1 MPERSS
7 DREPEPEEAATAGS
21 DPADRNAS
29 PDPLLGESLDGP
41 LGAPSGDAGAAS
53 DGPPG
58 PGGAPEITVLGQLG
72 IDLTEIAESFSVTL
86 DGELW
91 ADELRTVKEIFER
104 REGHAAILVGPN
116 GVGKRALVLT
126 LARHIAGGDVPRRL
140 AGKRVIELP
149 FHRVVASIREP
160 GDFEK
165 IVFAALREAI
175 ERDDVVLFLD
185 GITSFMGVGPGGS
198 HAALLNATQ
207 VIEMGCHQPRLYL
220 LGSTTPQLHREVV
233 RALPWCEDAFS
244 RVRVSE
250 PDRDVTIE
258 VLRDA
263 ARGLGEFH
271 GVEIDHDSIEV
282 SVDLSDKYVRER
294 VLPGKALEL
303 LDRAASKVATARG
316 LGEGVVRVTPDDV
329 ADALADWID
338 IPVSKL
344 NGPGHSEL
352 VDLEARLGARI
363 KGQDACIRKLA
374 DVIRVAKLSLNARP
388 TRPDGVFLFVGPSG
402 VGKSELTVALAEEL
416 YGSESRRLE
425 FNMARYASEDGVARL
440 VGATFADVEYRGEL
454 TTAVGRSPHS
464 VVVFEHIER
473 SHVDVAILLTQI
485 FRDGYVV
492 NGQGSRVYLSN
503 STIIMTSNS
512 ENLVPDR
519 DDEGTVGFG
528 QVYQRRRE
536 RYVQQARNAIEEFFP
551 PEFMDGID
559 EVLLFDPLTDDAL
572 KEIVQV
578 HLADIAERL
587 EKRSIS
593 LEVTEEAVAKMVEK
607 GASREYG
614 ARNLGRTV
622 EGLLLKPLARFL
634 VAHPDARGVVA
645 RVVEGDVEVVDVNGD
660 M

>member
-1 MPERSS
+1 VPDRSP
-7 DREPEPEEAATAGS
+7 DRESGPDEAATEGTIPT
-21 DPADRNAS
+21 DGGAS
-29 PDPLLGESLDGP
+29 PDPPRGGSFDHP
-41 LGAPSGDAGAAS
+41 AGAPAGGADQAS
-53 DGPPG
+53 DGSA
-58 PGGAPEITVLGQLG
+58 APEGGRDVTVLGHLG
-72 IDLTEIAESFSVTL
+72 IDLTEIAESLSVTL

-91 ADELRTVKEIFER
+91 ADELRAVKEIFER

-126 LARHIAGGDVPRRL
+126 LARHIAEGKVPPRL

-149 FHRVVASIREP
+149 FQRVVASAREP

-185 GITSFMGVGPGGS
+185 GITGFMGVGPGGS
-198 HAALLNATQ
+198 HAALLDATQ

-220 LGSTTPQLHREVV
+220 LCSTTPELHREVV
-233 RALPWCEDAFS
+233 RSMPWCEDAFS
-244 RVRVSE
+244 RVEVTE
-250 PDRDVTIE
+250 PDRVVSVEI
-258 VLRDA
+258 LREA

-271 GVEIDHDSIEV
+271 GVEIGQDSIEA
-282 SVDLSDKYVRER
+282 SIDLSDEYVRER

-316 LGEGVVRVTPDDV
+316 SGEGVVSVSPGDV
-329 ADALADWID
+329 AQALADWID

-352 VDLEARLGARI
+352 ADLEARLGVRI

-374 DVIRVAKLSLNARP
+374 DVIRVTKLNLNARP

-440 VGATFADVEYRGEL
+440 VGATFADVEYKGEL

-473 SHVDVAILLTQI
+473 SHIDVAILLTQI

-492 NGQGSRVYLSN
+492 NGQGNRVYLSN
-503 STIIMTSNS
+503 CTIIMTSNS
-512 ENLVPDR
+512 ENLVPTR

-528 QVYQRRRE
+528 QVAQRRRE
-536 RYVQQARNAIEEFFP
+536 RYVQLAKNAIEDFFP

-587 EKRSIS
+587 KRRSIS

-634 VAHPDARGVVA
+634 VANPDARGVVA
-645 RVVEGDVEVVDVNGD
+645 RVVEGDVEVVGVNGGA
-660 M
+660 